1 MAGKLN
7 ILIFVMFRTRQSD
20 KHQQTIGRAGPIY
33 AIANASNCIVYAAV
47 AGPGLA
53 LTPTPHV
60 QERK

>member
-1 MAGKLN
+1 MTN
-7 ILIFVMFRTRQSD
+7 INKQSD
-20 KHQQTIGRAGPIY
+20 ARVLFY

-60 QERK
+60 QEI